1 MALVASA
8 CVFQTELVSVVDA
21 GLPPPDGGAGGEG
34 GGGVGDGGGGGGV
47 GDGGGGIGGFGDG
60 GIGDAGLR
68 PIPGTGKDG
77 DRGTGV
83 LVMLRIDQGTANI
96 ASPVQIVLKQITDA
110 LTDAGLQV
118 SSVAVSEMYAQQ
130 PIWASRDIK
139 NPVPGSLADLL
150 RQVSTTRT
158 AAAPTTCSTDALLNE
173 GASLWAWSV
182 AGASNVMPFS
192 PGPDALL
199 VVLIDSGARPQAVT
213 SCRPDTFSASDP
225 ISWARV
231 DRVLSLGQTRFL
243 MLATT
248 ENPDLMAMRQ
258 RCAAVPGFPLG
269 ALDVLAPS
277 SIAFFDPW
285 ADQMNAKKSGLANRI
300 DLCEALGAGAP
311 GIWRDVA
318 RNWFQVL
325 ETLR

>member
-1 MALVASA
+1 MITPRRLVTPART
-8 CVFQTELVSVVDA
+8 V
-21 GLPPPDGGAGGEG
+21 
-34 GGGVGDGGGGGGV
+34 
-47 GDGGGGIGGFGDG
+47 
-60 GIGDAGLR
+60 

-118 SSVAVSEMYAQQ
+118 GSVAVSEMYAQQ
-130 PIWASRDIK
+130 PVWASRDVK
-139 NPVPGSLADLL
+139 NPVPRSLADRL
-150 RQVSTTRT
+150 REVSTTRT

-173 GASLWAWSV
+173 GASLWAWTT
-182 AGASNVMPFS
+182 AGASNVLPFS

-199 VVLIDSGARPQAVT
+199 VVLIDSGARPQALT
-213 SCRPDTFSASDP
+213 SCHPDTFSSDP
-225 ISWARV
+225 ISWARL
-231 DRVLSLGQTRFL
+231 DRALSLGQTRFL

-248 ENPDLMAMRQ
+248 ENPDLTVMRQ

-285 ADQMNAKKSGLANRI
+285 ADQMNTKMSGLANRI
-300 DLCEALGAGAP
+300 DLCDALGSGAP
-311 GIWRDVA
+311 GIWQDVA
-318 RNWFQVL
+318 KSWFQVL

>member
-1 MALVASA
+1 MAVVASA
-8 CVFQTELVSVVDA
+8 CVFQTEVLPVVDA
-21 GLPPPDGGAGGEG
+21 GLPPPGGGA
-34 GGGVGDGGGGGGV
+34 GGGVGDGGGGGGGGI
-47 GDGGGGIGGFGDG
+47 GDGGGGIGGILDG
-60 GIGDAGLR
+60 GIGDAGLP

-96 ASPVQIVLKQITDA
+96 ASPVQIVLKQIADA
-110 LTDAGLQV
+110 LTGAGLQV
-118 SSVAVSEMYAQQ
+118 TSVAVSEMYAQQ

-150 RQVSTTRT
+150 REVSTTRT

-182 AGASNVMPFS
+182 AGANNVWPFS

-199 VVLIDSGARPQAVT
+199 VILIDSGARPQALA
-213 SCRPDTFSASDP
+213 SCKPDMFSASDP
-225 ISWARV
+225 ISWARL
-231 DRVLSLGQTRFL
+231 DHALSLAQTRFL

-248 ENPDLMAMRQ
+248 ENPDLTAMRQ

-311 GIWRDVA
+311 EIWRDVA
-318 RNWFQVL
+318 KSWFQVL
-325 ETLR
+325 EALR